1 MDRYNEL
8 TNSVSF
14 KLGRAI
20 TFIPRK
26 IRDSFR
32 GKKKNGEERK
42 NDRAGDVASS
52 GRVGRVLER
61 KARGASAFMSS
72 AEDGPRVTRGAGGA
86 SVNGARNV
94 KGNVITFMSF

>member
-61 KARGASAFMSS
+61 KARGASC
-72 AEDGPRVTRGAGGA
+72 VYVKRGGRPKGNARRGRDV
-86 SVNGARNV
+86 VNGARNV
-94 KGNVITFMSF
+94 TGNVITFMSF

>member
-1 MDRYNEL
+1 MYRVRY
-8 TNSVSF
+8 
-14 KLGRAI
+14 AI
-20 TFIPRK
+20 RSEGKRRT
-26 IRDSFR
+26 
-32 GKKKNGEERK
+32 GKKGK

-86 SVNGARNV
+86 SVNGV
-94 KGNVITFMSF
+94 GNVITFMSF